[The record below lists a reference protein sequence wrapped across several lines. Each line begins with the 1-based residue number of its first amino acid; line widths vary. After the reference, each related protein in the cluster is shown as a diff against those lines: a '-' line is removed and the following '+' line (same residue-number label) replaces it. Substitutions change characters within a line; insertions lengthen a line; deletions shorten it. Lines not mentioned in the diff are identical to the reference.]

1 MLRQT
6 FWSFSTGRIPCSLCQ
21 LFAKIIQ
28 AATLANW
35 LSEDS
40 VGTWRDSALH
50 DAKLNGRRL
59 FEFLAACGPT
69 ASTKPPGKDSF
80 TSALIHALNKLVE
93 ERPGGRFSTIDL
105 WQVIQDDAP
114 HFPKDQTAM
123 ISDRQKNTVG
133 GRIVLHPL
141 QEEGPTSQAPPEEGD
156 PSKLHT
162 VTLHLDFSDKP
173 TKADIENLGFEFN
186 KVFERRRLG
195 LNRIR
200 WGGMQCR
207 QAIIARAA
215 RRFLAMIGQP
225 QKKRERSV
233 SIGNLS
239 DGMLSP
245 IPPFTPASMARF
257 SDRSPTHSI
266 SPSPQIHGVLIVD
279 PAGEKSESLTRKRES
294 EEEELDQTQ
303 GRRKRLKLSL
313 EPI

>member
-1 MLRQT
+1 M
-6 FWSFSTGRIPCSLCQ
+6 
-21 LFAKIIQ
+21 
-28 AATLANW
+28 
-35 LSEDS
+35 
-40 VGTWRDSALH
+40 
-50 DAKLNGRRL
+50 

-69 ASTKPPGKDSF
+69 ASTRPPGKDSF

-105 WQVIQDDAP
+105 LQVIQDDAP
-114 HFPKDQTAM
+114 HFPKDQNAT
-123 ISDRQKNTVG
+123 ISDRQKNTAG

-141 QEEGPTSQAPPEEGD
+141 EEEGPSSQVPPEEGD

-173 TKADIENLGFEFN
+173 TKVDIENLGFEFN

-233 SIGNLS
+233 SIGNYS

-257 SDRSPTHSI
+257 SDRNPTHSN
-266 SPSPQIHGVLIVD
+266 SPSPQIPEFLIGD
-279 PAGEKSESLTRKRES
+279 TPGENSESLTRNMES
-294 EEEELDQTQ
+294 EEGQLDQTQ

-313 EPI
+313 EPV